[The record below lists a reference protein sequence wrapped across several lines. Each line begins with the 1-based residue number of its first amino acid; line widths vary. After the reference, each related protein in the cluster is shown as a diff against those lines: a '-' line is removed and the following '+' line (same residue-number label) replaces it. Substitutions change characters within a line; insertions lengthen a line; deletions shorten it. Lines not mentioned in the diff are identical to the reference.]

1 MPKTNNT
8 GNLVLISSI
17 VLSLGILGTGYSI
30 HSHAATNIADD
41 KIQVATL
48 HKTIKQTVAQN
59 KKLDAQNKSRKD
71 AVNKG
76 TENDQIQ
83 KETNDKLKEAS
94 TNVLNYLKALEAAKS
109 PDDFK
114 AINKTYLTADAAL
127 PLEGNSGGDAGNV
140 VNGIFGHNPDDIHTT
155 ASAPSVGDPDH
166 IKVYATSTSSPSI
179 TFTAMYNLTEGK
191 IDATSTY
198 SLTK

>member
-1 MPKTNNT
+1 MPKTNKT
-8 GNLVLISSI
+8 GTLVLISSI

-41 KIQVATL
+41 KIQVTTL
-48 HKTIKQTVAQN
+48 RKTIKQTVAQN

-71 AVNKG
+71 AINKG
-76 TENDQIQ
+76 VGSEQIQ

-109 PDDFK
+109 PDDIK
-114 AINKTYLTADAAL
+114 TINKTYLTTDAAL
-127 PLEGNSGGDAGNV
+127 PLEGNSGGDNGNV
-140 VNGIFGHNPDDIHTT
+140 VNGVFGHNPDDIHTT
-155 ASAPSVGDPDH
+155 SAAPSASDPNH

-179 TFTAMYNLTEGK
+179 TFTAMYNLAEGK